1 VDYRGASVIARL
13 RLGAQ
18 HAGSASLDTPA
29 DVVRHLGAV
38 QAQDYR
44 GGLWA
49 VGLRAAGATE
59 VSVEQALAAKSI
71 VRSWPMRGT
80 LHFVAPEDLRWML
93 EHLAPRSIA
102 GAAGRFRQLGLEAD
116 QLRRS
121 RRILERALASGVG
134 MTRPEVFALLGRG
147 GVSTVGQRGIHILW
161 MLAHEGVICFGPP
174 RGRQQTFVLLD
185 EWLPAREPLTRPEAL
200 AEIALRYFR
209 GHGPATVGDLA
220 WWAGLTLADAGEGL
234 KSSASRLAR
243 WQFDGEDYWG
253 PEAGFPAPT
262 KPPPALILP
271 PFDEFLV
278 AFRNRGA
285 ALDPADTG
293 RLASLLSPTIVVKGR
308 VVGTWKRRLTRGR
321 LVIVPRFFSP
331 STEGRLRTLR
341 PALERYGAFLGE
353 HVELEQGGPTARGRR
368 IIR

>member
-1 VDYRGASVIARL
+1 VTGSGIARL

-18 HAGSASLDTPA
+18 HAGTTSLDTPA
-29 DVVRHLGAV
+29 DVVRRLGAV

-49 VGLRAAGATE
+49 VGLRATGATE
-59 VSVEQALAAKSI
+59 ASVEQALAEKSI
-71 VRSWPMRGT
+71 VRSWPLRGT

-93 EHLAPRSIA
+93 VHLAPRSIA
-102 GAAGRFRQLGLEAD
+102 GAAGRFRQLGLDAD

-121 RRILERALASGVG
+121 RRIIEQGLAGG
-134 MTRPEVFALLGRG
+134 RRMTRPELFNLLERR
-147 GVSTVGQRGIHILW
+147 GVSASGQRGIHILW
-161 MLAHEGVICFGPP
+161 MLAHEAVLCFGPP
-174 RGRQQTFVLLD
+174 RGRQQTFALLD
-185 EWLPAREPLTRPEAL
+185 EWLPASQPLTRPEAL

-209 GHGPATVGDLA
+209 GHGPATVRDLA
-220 WWAGLTLADAGEGL
+220 WWAGLTLTDAGEGL

-243 WQFDGEDYWG
+243 WIIDGEDYWG

-262 KPPPALILP
+262 KPPSTLMLP

-278 AFRNRGA
+278 AYRNRGA

-308 VVGTWKRRLTRGR
+308 VVGTWKRRLTGGR
-321 LVIVPRFFSP
+321 LVIVPRFFTP
-331 STEGRLRTLR
+331 STEGRLRALR

-353 HVELEQGGPTARGRR
+353 QVVLERGIPSARGKR
-368 IIR
+368 INR